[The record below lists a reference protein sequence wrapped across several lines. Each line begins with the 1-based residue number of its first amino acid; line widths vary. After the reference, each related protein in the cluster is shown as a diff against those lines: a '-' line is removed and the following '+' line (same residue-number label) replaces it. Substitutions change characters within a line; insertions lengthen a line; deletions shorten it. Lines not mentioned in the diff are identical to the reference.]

1 MILGLKY
8 LIMNRITALFI
19 LLFTF
24 HFAFAQWT
32 TDTSVNTLV
41 VDSRGE
47 DLKSIG
53 TTDGKTYVVFW
64 KVVPA
69 PINYE
74 LRIQL
79 LDENGVQQFG
89 PDGMLVSDAIPM
101 STFTVI
107 WSITT
112 DDNDNLFIGVTG
124 TQNSDAF
131 AFKIDVE
138 GNHLWGTNGVQ
149 LGIGNVVK
157 ILPLSSGEA
166 IVSWYPGPQAQL
178 QKLDTSGNTVWS
190 DPVSVVSGGNN
201 TVVAEVFEMSNGD
214 FTLVFHHL
222 LGGINSFLYAQRY
235 NSNGVFQWTNPTQLS
250 DRATA
255 FNRSYSKVQDGD
267 LVFMG
272 YYASVGNRFDSYL
285 QRLNPDGSLPWG
297 VNGSDFDVN
306 ETDYE
311 TDTSIAFEQGSD
323 YIWSVCT
330 YTNNTQNLRGEYVQK
345 FDKLTG
351 ERLFTEN
358 AKQIYPLSSE
368 PNVHAGSLQLID
380 DQPFFLIKSGLDTGV
395 SPVTL
400 HSVYLD
406 SNGDFAWPEETR
418 DVATFQASKSRIH
431 FTKPFNGQSV
441 AVFIEQKAGNSE
453 PKIYAQNAIEEV
465 LSIAD
470 FNNFDVKFNNP
481 VGTILQ
487 VESSR
492 ALKTVLI
499 YDLVGKLIFK
509 NTLDGVES
517 ILVNTAQWQKGI
529 YLMQLETED
538 GQRQTFKL
546 LK

>member
-1 MILGLKY
+1 
-8 LIMNRITALFI
+8 MNRIIALFI

-32 TDTSVNTLV
+32 IDTSVNTLV
-41 VDSRGE
+41 ADSRGE
-47 DLKSIG
+47 DLKSVG

-149 LGIGNVVK
+149 LGTGNVVK

-201 TVVAEVFEMSNGD
+201 TVAAELFEMSNGD

-368 PNVHAGSLQLID
+368 PNVHAGSLQLIN